1 LTTKN
6 LSKGDKGV
14 KIEANHLLLRVRSD
28 DGQTIIG
35 HNEVILSKGAAVLG
49 KMGKPVGSPYI
60 DKLNAQIA
68 SKTPTF
74 LYLTTREGWNGPYVT
89 YQCTLSFVYRDLPK
103 NKLSLI
109 PKYYA
114 SEYKKVTTWFE
125 ITSIG
130 KMSKVD
136 MNKIKVTSSGREIM
150 SVISSSA
157 VMFFVSY
164 TGKLKPSLEPV
175 DVKAFP
181 SVKSAEIDLDD
192 EGIDADDFEDVDLS
206 FISSRDAGY
215 DL

>member
-1 LTTKN
+1 MTTKN
-6 LSKGDKGV
+6 LSKNDGGTKS
-14 KIEANHLLLRVRSD
+14 EANHLLLRVRSD
-28 DGQTIIG
+28 DGQTIVG
-35 HNEVILSKGAAVLG
+35 HNEVILSKGSAVLG
-49 KMGKPVGSPYI
+49 KMGKPVGTPYI
-60 DKLNAQIA
+60 DKLNVQIQN
-68 SKTPTF
+68 KIPTF

-89 YQCTLSFVYRDLPK
+89 YQCTLSLVYRDLPK
-103 NKLSLI
+103 NKTSLI

-130 KMSKVD
+130 KMSKTD

-164 TGKLKPSLEPV
+164 TGKLKPSLMPV

-181 SVKSAEIDLDD
+181 AIKSAEIDLGDD
-192 EGIDADDFEDVDLS
+192 DLNSDDFEDVDLS

>member
-1 LTTKN
+1 
-6 LSKGDKGV
+6 
-14 KIEANHLLLRVRSD
+14 
-28 DGQTIIG
+28 
-35 HNEVILSKGAAVLG
+35 
-49 KMGKPVGSPYI
+49 MGKPVGTPYI
-60 DKLNAQIA
+60 DKLNVQIQN
-68 SKTPTF
+68 KIPTF

-89 YQCTLSFVYRDLPK
+89 YQCTLSLVYRDLPK
-103 NKLSLI
+103 NKTSLI

-130 KMSKVD
+130 KMSKTD

-164 TGKLKPSLEPV
+164 TGKLKPSLMPV

-181 SVKSAEIDLDD
+181 AIKSAEIDLGDD
-192 EGIDADDFEDVDLS
+192 DLNSDDFEDVDLS